1 MKNPLMSEAFVQRH
15 PLVRILPE
23 QLLHEVPGPLRD
35 VRGELEIHFRDP
47 LISLVVGLRLEGR
60 LPYEELVRE
69 NPEGP
74 QVDLLVV
81 HVPLDHLGRK
91 IVQRSAHRRASRRR
105 RVYGPPEIG
114 DFKIA
119 FCVEEQVLRFNIPVD
134 HFFAVAVSQ
143 GVRHLADVFG
153 RRGVVEAAVGLF
165 LHRLVHLAARRELED
180 EVDARL
186 VVEVA
191 EQAEDVGVAEMRLDL
206 DLSPQ
211 LMLHLGFLQLRLEQD
226 LERHDVLGRALPGEV
241 HVSELALA
249 ERSTD
254 VEILEFPPV
263 SRAAFREGGG
273 GGAGR
278 FLGVGRI
285 CFLLRRS
292 AGSGGRSVR
301 VRGAGV
307 VGGGRLGDLVSIFR
321 LGRQVVCLLER
332 LPETHLEGSVQVTG
346 AARP

>member
-1 MKNPLMSEAFVQRH
+1 MMKNPRMSEALVQRH

-23 QLLHEVPGPLRD
+23 QLLDEVTGPLRD
-35 VRGELEIHFRDP
+35 VRGELEVHLRDP
-47 LISLVVGLRLEGR
+47 LISLVVGLCLEGR

-69 NPEGP
+69 HPEGP

-91 IVQRSAHRRASRRR
+91 VVQRSAHRRSPRRR
-105 RVYGPPEIG
+105 RVNGPPEIG

-153 RRGVVEAAVGLF
+153 RRGVVEAAVGLL

-180 EVDARL
+180 EIDARF

-211 LMLHLGFLQLRLEQD
+211 LMLHLGLLQLRLEQD

-241 HVSELALA
+241 HVPELALA

-273 GGAGR
+273 GGGAGR

-292 AGSGGRSVR
+292 AGSGGRSVSVR
-301 VRGAGV
+301 NVRGAGV

-321 LGRQVVCLLER
+321 LGRKVVCLLER
-332 LPETHLEGSVQVTG
+332 LPETHLVV
-346 AARP
+346 